1 MPATTRTRRKP
12 KAEAAPEH
20 APVRAYVEPRYDYSQ
35 DHGEGGIKQ
44 VIRHVAP
51 YLEALG
57 VSFVDDREQADVIWY
72 HASPYTETRN
82 WLYQH
87 PEVAVVASCHGLYW
101 ADYDWDKASLA
112 ANADVLEG
120 LRMADVVTA
129 PSEWVKGALDRGILA
144 DVRAVY
150 HGVDLREWEPVDSL
164 PDVPYVLWDKSRV
177 DPVCDPAPAL
187 ELAQLMRDQRFVLC
201 AGPDNIAASMPNVV
215 VLGRIP
221 YDQSREL
228 TRNAAVYLCVT
239 RETFGL
245 ATLQAMAAGVPVVG
259 WRYAGQKEI
268 IRDEKDGGLLVEPGN
283 VEALADAVVRALA
296 NRAALAVAA
305 RQRAESFTWQRAAE
319 QYRKAFDD
327 ALAAH
332 TSAVRCTVITTA
344 YNAEKTIGRTI
355 ESALAA
361 LGPDDEYIVVD
372 DASTDGT
379 RAKILSY
386 AKGSDGPQMYLLTQD
401 ENGYLAHSRN
411 NALNVAKGRY
421 VTCLD
426 ADDELMPE
434 ALNILAG
441 ELDRDRST
449 QIAYGRVHFMDDFPD
464 GDGGIV
470 SRPAEYG
477 FGPGVS
483 RWPFPFDW
491 AAQAE
496 ARNVTCMPYS
506 SMVRTAW
513 LKRAGGWRTRCRTG
527 EDLDLWMRLVSFGAR
542 PRMVTDA
549 NVLTYH
555 TSTTSMSATNRLPD
569 WGKWYP
575 WTVAAGII
583 SMPPFGLAF
592 PPPKQQAWPVGH
604 NSAPMVSVVIP
615 VGPGHERYVLDAL
628 DSIMA
633 QTYRRWE
640 CIVVCNT
647 GGELQSMPPWVRLV
661 QSPKKSIA
669 VARNAGLAR
678 ASAPYVVFLD
688 ADDYLDRS
696 ALDYLVAALEG
707 HPELAVAYPDYWER
721 TAVSAD
727 VPVQWQYV
735 PHKLDDWDCER
746 AQGEPQMIEENG
758 ILRASLP
765 GSIYSTTA
773 IYRTDAVRAVGGFD
787 PKAPGHEDADL
798 HMALAYAGYCAAHI
812 PRRLFVYNLAT
823 GTRRLESKAI
833 DPAVIEWLADKYRGR
848 EKMACGSCGGRAAY
862 VEPIAAA
869 LTQEVVL
876 TGAMTEV
883 EYIGEKAGGFT
894 VRGAVT
900 GMTYL
905 FSKGDAK
912 KPVMNEDLQ
921 FFKGHPEYVVKPSA
935 QRQPDDA
942 MPELTIDGP
951 PSGHRARVA

>member
-1 MPATTRTRRKP
+1 MAATTRTRRKL
-12 KAEAAPEH
+12 KAEPAPERQPI
-20 APVRAYVEPRYDYSQ
+20 AIYVEPRYDYTQ

-51 YLEALG
+51 HLEGLG
-57 VSFVDDREQADVIWY
+57 VTFADTREQADVIWY

-87 PEVAVVASCHGLYW
+87 PEVPVVASCHGAYW

-112 ANADVLEG
+112 ANADVIEG
-120 LRMADVVTA
+120 LRLADVVTA

-144 DVRAVY
+144 DVRTVY
-150 HGVDLREWEPVDSL
+150 HGVDHGEWEPVDTL
-164 PDVPYVLWDKSRV
+164 PDVPYALWDKSRIDAV
-177 DPVCDPAPAL
+177 CSPEPVL
-187 ELAQLMRDQRFVLC
+187 EIAKLMRDQRFVLC

-221 YDQSREL
+221 YDQAREL

-259 WRYAGQKEI
+259 WNYAGQKEI
-268 IRDEKDGGLLVEPGN
+268 IRGEGDGGVLVAPNDISGLA
-283 VEALADAVVRALA
+283 EAVGRALA
-296 NRAALAVAA
+296 NRPTLAVAA
-305 RQRAESFTWQRAAE
+305 RRRAEAFTWQRAAE
-319 QYRKAFDD
+319 QYRQAFDD
-327 ALAAH
+327 A
-332 TSAVRCTVITTA
+332 VRVHQRPKRVSVITTA
-344 YNAEKTIGRTI
+344 FNAERSVGRTI
-355 ESALAA
+355 ASALVAM
-361 LGPDDEYIVVD
+361 GPDDEYIVVD

-379 RAKILSY
+379 RRAIVE
-386 AKGSDGPQMYLLTQD
+386 AKGLDTRAVLIARD
-401 ENGYLAHSRN
+401 ENGYLAQARN
-411 NALNVAKGRY
+411 DALRIAQGRY

-426 ADDELMPE
+426 ADDELTPD

-449 QIAYGRVHFMDDFPD
+449 QIAYGRVYFVDDFPD
-464 GDGGIV
+464 ADGGIV

-491 AAQAE
+491 AAQAD
-496 ARNVTCMPYS
+496 AQNVTCMPYS
-506 SMVRTAW
+506 SMVRTDW

-555 TSTTSMSATNRLPD
+555 TSTTSMSVTNRLPD

-592 PPPKQQAWPVGH
+592 PPPKGSAWPVGH

-647 GGELQSMPPWVRLV
+647 GGELQSMPPWAHVL
-661 QSPKKSIA
+661 QSPKPSIA

-678 ASAPYVVFLD
+678 VSAPYVVFLD

-696 ALDYLVAALEG
+696 ALDYMVAALEG

-727 VPVQWQYV
+727 VPVQWTYT
-735 PHKLDDWDCER
+735 PHQLDDWDCER
-746 AQGEPQMIEENG
+746 AQGEPQMVEENG

-823 GTRRLESKAI
+823 GTRRVESKAI

-894 VRGAVT
+894 VRGGVT

-912 KPVMNEDLQ
+912 KPVMNEDLG
-921 FFKGHPEYVVKPSA
+921 FFKGHPEYVVRPSA
-935 QRQPDDA
+935 QRQPADA